1 MEEIKRLHRVG
12 QVDMLLDRY
21 ATLRKVLIAVRKLS
35 PSISENM
42 DVKIQSAVTTLA
54 TMEDYV
60 EKSRSE
66 GIAT

>member
-1 MEEIKRLHRVG
+1 
-12 QVDMLLDRY
+12 
-21 ATLRKVLIAVRKLS
+21 
-35 PSISENM
+35 M